1 MKNYYRIL
9 GLSIDAEYEEIRAA
23 YKILAQQ
30 HHPDKGGSQTEFTLI
45 QEAYT
50 ILSDP
55 KTKRVYDNDLLKYIN
70 DRQVSTIV
78 RSADSSSSIWL
89 WLMGIFTCGALAF
102 AYWAYQQHKEQET
115 IINAVNNKSIVALA
129 SAPKAATGKKAKR
142 KVAVTPP
149 VSKKNTS
156 TSATITAT
164 TGNNDYNQLN
174 GYSGTLYLI
183 NTGSFSD
190 YDTAKV
196 RQKQLAQFGFSS
208 KIQKIN
214 ANSEGDSSYNV
225 FIGPYQT
232 QDNAN
237 KTLDALNKQNIDATL
252 EQVVSE

>member
-55 KTKRVYDNDLLKYIN
+55 KTKRVYDNDLLKYIS
-70 DRQVSTIV
+70 DRQLSTVV
-78 RSADSSSSIWL
+78 RPSGNSSSIWL
-89 WLMGIFTCGALAF
+89 WLMGLFTCGALAF
-102 AYWAYQQHKEQET
+102 AYWAYQQHKEQQT
-115 IINAVNNKSIVALA
+115 IINALNKKPVATSSVPVTAL
-129 SAPKAATGKKAKR
+129 PKKNKR
-142 KVAVTPP
+142 KAITL
-149 VSKKNTS
+149 SAKKTNTS
-156 TSATITAT
+156 SLTATAT
-164 TGNNDYNQLN
+164 TSNNDYNQLN

-190 YDTAKV
+190 LNTAKA
-196 RQKQLAQFGFSS
+196 RQKQLTQFGFNS

-214 ANSEGDSSYNV
+214 ANTEGDTSYNV

-232 QDNAN
+232 LDNAN

>member
-55 KTKRVYDNDLLKYIN
+55 KTKRVYDNDLLKYIS
-70 DRQVSTIV
+70 DRQLSTVV
-78 RSADSSSSIWL
+78 RPSGNSSSIWL
-89 WLMGIFTCGALAF
+89 WLMGLFTCGALAF

-115 IINAVNNKSIVALA
+115 IINALKKPINTTS
-129 SAPKAATGKKAKR
+129 SAPIATTPKKAKR
-142 KVAVTPP
+142 KAVTP
-149 VSKKNTS
+149 SAKKTNTS
-156 TSATITAT
+156 NPTAT
-164 TGNNDYNQLN
+164 AATSNNDYNQLN

-190 YDTAKV
+190 LNTAKA
-196 RQKQLAQFGFSS
+196 RQKQLTQFGFSS

-214 ANSEGDSSYNV
+214 ANTEGDTSYNV

-232 QDNAN
+232 LDNAN

>member
-50 ILSDP
+50 ILGDP
-55 KTKRVYDNDLLKYIN
+55 KTKRVYDDDLLKYIN
-70 DRQVSTIV
+70 NRQVSTVV
-78 RSADSSSSIWL
+78 RASHNSSSIWL
-89 WLMGIFTCGALAF
+89 WLMGIFTCAALVF

-115 IINAVNNKSIVALA
+115 IINALNKKVVAPVASTPKTVVN
-129 SAPKAATGKKAKR
+129 KKPKR
-142 KVAVTPP
+142 KVVVTPP
-149 VSKKNTS
+149 ASRKNAS
-156 TSATITAT
+156 TSATTAT

-174 GYSGTLYLI
+174 GYTGTLYLI

-190 YDTAKV
+190 LNTAKA

-237 KTLDALNKQNIDATL
+237 KTLDTLNKQNIDATL
-252 EQVVSE
+252 EQVVNE

>member
-55 KTKRVYDNDLLKYIN
+55 KTKRVYDNDLLKYIS
-70 DRQVSTIV
+70 DRQLSTV
-78 RSADSSSSIWL
+78 ARSSGNGSSMWL
-89 WLMGIFTCGALAF
+89 WLMGIFTCAALAF

-115 IINAVNNKSIVALA
+115 IINALKKPINTTS
-129 SAPKAATGKKAKR
+129 SAPIATTPKKARR
-142 KVAVTPP
+142 KAVTP
-149 VSKKNTS
+149 SAKKTNTS
-156 TSATITAT
+156 NPTAT
-164 TGNNDYNQLN
+164 AATNNNDYNQLN

-190 YDTAKV
+190 LNTAKA
-196 RQKQLAQFGFSS
+196 RQKQLTQFGFSS

-214 ANSEGDSSYNV
+214 ANTEGDTSYNV

-232 QDNAN
+232 LDNAN